1 MKLVAKNKKAVVKL
15 LKNCYR
21 EYIGTS
27 HLRVMNSSY
36 FPPKP
41 LIAKGLPSNVIQLV
55 TSPLTVFQCYMRNN

>member
-27 HLRVMNSSY
+27 YLRVMSPSY

-41 LIAKGLPSNVIQLV
+41 LIAMGLYSNVIQLV
-55 TSPLTVFQCYMRNN
+55 KPPLTVFRC